1 LIASRIMLI
10 KGNCEMLG
18 PLTAASIPFPFGVA
32 ASLTVEWTEQ
42 NRWVEKSRA
51 LPRTRPR
58 LN

>member
-1 LIASRIMLI
+1 LI